1 MRPRQSDARNRPP
14 KKITCPK
21 LPTSQV
27 PGLANHVIPSAEV
40 RMCSPAVAIH
50 RPLPWTTNPMASP
63 TPETRETQVT
73 ASVEEKIVPPLP
85 TAT

>member
-1 MRPRQSDARNRPP
+1 
-14 KKITCPK
+14 
-21 LPTSQV
+21 
-27 PGLANHVIPSAEV
+27 
-40 RMCSPAVAIH
+40 MCSPAVAIH